1 MCKIRQSLPYFT
13 HQRRGVVVDVS
24 RPERAFLPSMEG
36 PVLMVL
42 AGTTLPLRMSELHRM
57 ASKGSLGGVRHALE
71 RLVEQ
76 GVVHRVPG
84 GYSLNR
90 EHLASPAVVLLAGM
104 RPELLRRIGEI
115 SDAWDTT
122 PLLLGVFGSFARRD
136 GDSGSDI
143 DLLLVTKAKD
153 ADEQAG
159 ELSGRVRTWTGNQC
173 HVMALTPTDISRM
186 RRNKEGI
193 LKEWD
198 RDLELIR
205 GNSDVLKGRS

>member
-1 MCKIRQSLPYFT
+1 M
-13 HQRRGVVVDVS
+13 DVS

-42 AGTTLPLRMSELHRM
+42 AGTTLPLGMSELHRM
-57 ASKGSLGGVRHALE
+57 VSKGSLGGVRHALE

-104 RPELLRRIGEI
+104 RPELLGRIGEI

-136 GDSGSDI
+136 GDSESDI

-159 ELSGRVRTWTGNQC
+159 
-173 HVMALTPTDISRM
+173 
-186 RRNKEGI
+186 
-193 LKEWD
+193 
-198 RDLELIR
+198 
-205 GNSDVLKGRS
+205 

>member
-1 MCKIRQSLPYFT
+1 
-13 HQRRGVVVDVS
+13 
-24 RPERAFLPSMEG
+24 
-36 PVLMVL
+36 
-42 AGTTLPLRMSELHRM
+42 
-57 ASKGSLGGVRHALE
+57 
-71 RLVEQ
+71 
-76 GVVHRVPG
+76 
-84 GYSLNR
+84 
-90 EHLASPAVVLLAGM
+90 M